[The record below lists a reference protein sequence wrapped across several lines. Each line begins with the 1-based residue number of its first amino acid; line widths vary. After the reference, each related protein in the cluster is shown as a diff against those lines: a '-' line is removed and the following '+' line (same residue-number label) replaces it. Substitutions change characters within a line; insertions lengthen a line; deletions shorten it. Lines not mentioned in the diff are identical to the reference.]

1 MADNNTEIKIR
12 AKKISQLEKSNLS
25 LYEHG
30 DKLYLLISYK
40 PNNSENGQN
49 FRLSVNDIIDE
60 IIENIS
66 IPGSTIANEII
77 EYLSENTTNSNSFIN
92 LLKRYLNSESAWQTA
107 QRLGKTGGAQTE
119 ESWYDLIISG
129 NGGGSTE
136 PTGPEEPEIISVES
150 VSISGSTAAL
160 TVGST
165 RNLSAVITPSNATN
179 KNVVWTSSNSSIAT
193 VNSGG
198 KVTAVSPGQVTIT
211 VTTEDGAHTNS
222 INIQIESATPAD
234 VHQYIFSYASENQ
247 SGIFTKTNDVIT
259 GINITAVKAL
269 SWTQETTGIVPTT
282 NKNGNGFCLQDYN
295 TTYSEA
301 FIWDRTV
308 SRGRVWIILPA
319 KFYNISQKNFI
330 DENNGKWKFC
340 DPMMKN
346 PMNPAVDSITI
357 TGLYEGQDYVLVC
370 FSEEGQ
376 VDEQYFKKIG

>member
-1 MADNNTEIKIR
+1 MADNTEIKIR
-12 AKKISQLEKSNLS
+12 AKKISQLERSNLS

-60 IIENIS
+60 IKENIS

-77 EYLSENTTNSNSFIN
+77 NYLTENTTSSTSFIN
-92 LLKRYLNSESAWQTA
+92 QLKEYLNSESAWQTA

-129 NGGGSTE
+129 TGT
-136 PTGPEEPEIISVES
+136 PTGQEEPEVISVS
-150 VSISGSTAAL
+150 GVSISGSTAAL

-165 RNLSAVITPSNATN
+165 RNLTAVINPSNATN
-179 KNVVWTSSNSSIAT
+179 KNVVWTSSNNNIAT

-198 KVTAVSPGQVTIT
+198 TVTAVSPGQVTIT
-211 VTTEDGAHTNS
+211 VKTDDGAYTNS
-222 INIQIESATPAD
+222 VNIQIESATPAD
-234 VHQYIFSYASENQ
+234 VHQYIFSYASEAQ
-247 SGIFTKTNDVIT
+247 SGIFTKTNDTIT
-259 GINITAVKAL
+259 GVNITAVKAL

-282 NKNGNGFCLQDYN
+282 NKNGHGFCLQDYN
-295 TTYSEA
+295 TTYSESY
-301 FIWDRTV
+301 IWDDIV
-308 SRGRVWIILPA
+308 SNGRVWIILPA

-330 DENNGKWKFC
+330 DEKNGKWKFV

-346 PMNPAVDSITI
+346 PMNPAVDPITI